1 MRLYR
6 LHIFGSCTTLSEQ
19 LLARKIGKKF
29 LREFKKYE
37 EMNEEEDKKN
47 KKMQK

>member
-6 LHIFGSCTTLSEQ
+6 LHIFGSCTTLTEQ

-29 LREFKKYE
+29 LIQEFRKYE
-37 EMNEEEDKKN
+37 EMNEEEDKK
-47 KKMQK
+47 KK